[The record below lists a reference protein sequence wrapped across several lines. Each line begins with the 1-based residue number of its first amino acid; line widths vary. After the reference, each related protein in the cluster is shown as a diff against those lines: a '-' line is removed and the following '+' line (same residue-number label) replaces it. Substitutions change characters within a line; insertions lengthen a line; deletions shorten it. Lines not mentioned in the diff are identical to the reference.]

1 MIALA
6 GTVWGS
12 PRTSHLYAIFKGR
25 YVYFGET
32 GHVPPVRWK
41 SHLTSQ
47 NDFLGKLYDVDAV
60 EANSASPI
68 FFVGIYIPCADSEP
82 EPRQKIARRAIEAE
96 LHKRFEL
103 DPIQVAPAAALLSS
117 PPPSPIRH
125 SFSFNKSE
133 VADSVYKLIAQQYKS
148 WLVRNDEVALSQP
161 VQGEIGFELPAR

>member
-1 MIALA
+1 MISLA
-6 GTVWGS
+6 GIVWGS

-41 SHLTSQ
+41 SHLTSE
-47 NDFLGKLYDVDAV
+47 NDFLGKLYDVDIV
-60 EANSASPI
+60 EAKSPSPI

-96 LHKRFEL
+96 LHKRFAL
-103 DPIQVAPAAALLSS
+103 DPTQVAPAAALLSN
-117 PPPSPIRH
+117 PPPSPVRH

-148 WLVRNDEVALSQP
+148 WLVRSDGITFNQP
-161 VQGEIGFELPAR
+161 VQGEPEFELPTR